1 VLGLDDVI
9 AGLSGGGLAMAL
21 IVAFLLGLRHATDP
35 DHLTAVTTLVLS
47 ETRYG
52 GRRAATLGLCWGLG
66 HAATLF
72 AFGLPIVLFG
82 RELPEP
88 IQRGAEAAIGI
99 VIVTLAVRLLV
110 RWRRGY
116 FHAHRHRHGEIEHS
130 HPHVHE
136 HAPGTAHPE
145 LHEHGHLDSLGR
157 SPRAAFGVGL
167 VHGVG
172 GSAAFGALLAG
183 AAGGPARATIA
194 LLVFAA
200 ATAISMAL
208 VSSFLGGALARGPV
222 VRRVTSALP
231 ALGALGVLSGVWYG
245 VGAL

>member
-1 VLGLDDVI
+1 VVGLDDAI
-9 AGLSGGGLAMAL
+9 AGLGGGGFAIAL
-21 IVAFLLGLRHATDP
+21 IVALLLGLRHATDP

-47 ETRYG
+47 ESRYG
-52 GRRAATLGLCWGLG
+52 ARRATTLGLSWGLG
-66 HAATLF
+66 HATTLF

-82 RELPEP
+82 RALPEVV
-88 IQRGAEAAIGI
+88 QRGAEVAIGI

-136 HAPGTAHPE
+136 HARGSAHP
-145 LHEHGHLDSLGR
+145 HLQDHHHRDALGR
-157 SPRAAFGVGL
+157 SPRAAFGIGL
-167 VHGVG
+167 VHGIG

-183 AAGGPARATIA
+183 ASGGRGKGTIV

-200 ATAISMAL
+200 ATAISMAFA
-208 VSSFLGGALARGPV
+208 SSVLGGALARGPV
-222 VRRVTSALP
+222 LRRLASAVP
-231 ALGALGVLSGVWYG
+231 AFGAIGVLLGAWYA